1 MTERR
6 TVLKVLATTGAAGV
20 AAAAVVPAAGLVLAP
35 SRAPPPPE
43 AGWVTLCRLDALEP
57 SRPRKFPVTGIESDA
72 WTVAPERRLG
82 AVWLQR
88 EGDQVRALSE
98 VCPHLGCGTELS
110 GDHFECPCH
119 DSSFALDGRCLSGP
133 SPRGLDPLEVR
144 VADGR
149 VSVRFR
155 RFEQGVPERR
165 PVG

>member
-6 TVLKVLATTGAAGV
+6 TVLKVLATAGGAGV
-20 AAAAVVPAAGLVLAP
+20 AGAAVVPAGALVLSPAQ
-35 SRAPPPPE
+35 APPPPE
-43 AGWVTLCRLDALEP
+43 AGWVTLVRLDALEP
-57 SRPRKFPVTGIESDA
+57 SRPRKFPITGIERDG

-82 AVWLQR
+82 AVWLLR
-88 EGDQVRALSE
+88 EGASVRALSE
-98 VCPHLGCGTELS
+98 VCPHLGCGTDLA

-119 DSSFALDGRCLSGP
+119 DSSFDLQGRCLSGP

-149 VSVRFR
+149 VSVRYV